1 MILLADLGNTRLKL
15 ARLDAQGSIAPLVAL
30 AHAEADF
37 GPVLADAL
45 DGLGAIASIWL
56 ASSAPPPLAADVQG
70 LLESRA
76 PLRRARVEDGIGGLH
91 LAYREPQRLGV
102 DRFLALLG
110 ARRRGVESGLVVL
123 VGTAMTIDAL
133 APGGR
138 HLGGLILPSPQRMRA
153 ALHRD
158 VPHLPQSG
166 GAVLDFAADTR
177 DALQSGCSLAAQA
190 LVERS
195 LARLAPGPSPR
206 LLIAGGGADAM
217 LDGFGDR
224 AEASP
229 NIVLEGLAHWGCL
242 RDDAVAHDAE
252 SGPFANEVGNA
263 TREAAAADRTPGQR

>member
-15 ARLDAQGSIAPLVAL
+15 ATLDAHGGVEPRAAL
-30 AHAEADF
+30 AHAEAGF
-37 GPVLADAL
+37 ESALADAL

-56 ASSAPPPLAADVQG
+56 ASSAPSPLASQVQG
-70 LLESRA
+70 LLQARA
-76 PLRRARVEDGIGGLH
+76 PLRRARVEDGIGGLR

-158 VPHLPQSG
+158 APHLPESG
-166 GAVLDFAADTR
+166 GAVLDFAADTL

-195 LARLAPGPSPR
+195 LARLASGPEPR
-206 LLIAGGGADAM
+206 LLIAGGGAGSV
-217 LDGFGDR
+217 LDGLGAR
-224 AEASP
+224 AESCP
-229 NIVLEGLAHWGCL
+229 HLVLEGLSQWGML
-242 RDDAVAHDAE
+242 RDGGAAHDAE
-252 SGPFANEVGNA
+252 SDRTANEPGHTPGGA
-263 TREAAAADRTPGQR
+263 SAAARGAERR

>member
-15 ARLDAQGSIAPLVAL
+15 ATLDAQGGVEPRAAL

-37 GPVLADAL
+37 ESALAKVL
-45 DGLGAIASIWL
+45 DGLGTIASIWL
-56 ASSAPPPLAADVQG
+56 GSSAPPPLAADVQG
-70 LLESRA
+70 LLEARA
-76 PLRRARVEDGIGGLH
+76 PLRRARVEDGIGGLR

-158 VPHLPQSG
+158 APHLPESG
-166 GAVLDFAADTR
+166 GAVLDFAADTL

-195 LARLAPGPSPR
+195 LGRLDSDPSPR
-206 LLIAGGGADAM
+206 LLIAGGGADAV
-217 LDGFGDR
+217 LGGFGDR

-229 NIVLEGLAHWGCL
+229 NLVLEGLALWGRL
-242 RDDAVAHDAE
+242 RDTAGAHDAE
-252 SGPFANEVGNA
+252 SGAPANEAGNG
-263 TREAAAADRTPGQR
+263 TRDIAAADRTRLQR